1 MILQQGNKRKSIKS
15 SKKVFVPELDNFH
28 EEDGWGEDEN
38 VMEKLEEGAEA
49 KTHAERAHQRHENRE
64 GVTRRAHAARR
75 LYFDGVA
82 PRAKAGLGC
91 VALLQ
96 MSGAQQRLPRRVEC
110 SGDGGAAVLRAQV
123 PQVI

>member
-1 MILQQGNKRKSIKS
+1 
-15 SKKVFVPELDNFH
+15 
-28 EEDGWGEDEN
+28 
-38 VMEKLEEGAEA
+38 MEKLEEGAEA
-49 KTHAERAHQRHENRE
+49 KTHAEGAHQRHKNRK

-75 LYFDGVA
+75 LYFDGVT
-82 PRAKAGLGC
+82 PRTEAGLGC

-96 MSGAQQRLPRRVEC
+96 VSGAQQRLPRRVEC